1 MQEHI
6 MENTF
11 SSLTMDTIS
20 SGDSNDSSFA
30 SPSTSPPTY
39 AELTPAVNYGYDH
52 CIINYDHDK
61 VVDTITCNN
70 GNIAYDGGIGHHQYD
85 DVPLST
91 AHLLDILSTADVD
104 DDGDIRTDNG
114 EEIDEGSE
122 LAAYLFQN
130 SEWVTNNPTL
140 NNPNNHNNHQYCTTL
155 NDTPQFQSCCQN
167 GPSGYSSFSN
177 GYSHSDTQ
185 TLPNVPYFGNND
197 TQYPQVSTE
206 TNGTYPNQTQSNS
219 EHHPLF
225 QTHKLPRTRGKTT
238 TKPRRRVVTV
248 AQRKA
253 ANVRER
259 RRMFGLNDAFDKLRK
274 EVPKFKHEKRLS
286 RIETLRLAILYI
298 GFLDDIVT
306 RKSVNHESEVDNAS
320 G

>member
-1 MQEHI
+1 MQEQI
-6 MENTF
+6 IENTF

-30 SPSTSPPTY
+30 SPSVSPPTY
-39 AELTPAVNYGYDH
+39 AELTPAVNYGFDH
-52 CIINYDHDK
+52 CNINYDH
-61 VVDTITCNN
+61 
-70 GNIAYDGGIGHHQYD
+70 GNITTNNNSKIGYEDGNGHHQYD
-85 DVPLST
+85 HVPLST
-91 AHLLDILSTADVD
+91 AHLLDILSTADVG
-104 DDGDIRTDNG
+104 DDGDFRTDNG
-114 EEIDEGSE
+114 EELDEGSE

-130 SEWVTNNPTL
+130 SEWVTNNQTL
-140 NNPNNHNNHQYCTTL
+140 NIPNNQTNHQYFPTLSDTT
-155 NDTPQFQSCCQN
+155 QFQSCCQN

-185 TLPNVPYFGNND
+185 TLPNVPYFGHND
-197 TQYPQVSTE
+197 YQHPQVSTQ
-206 TNGTYPNQTQSNS
+206 TNGTYPNQAQSNS
-219 EHHPLF
+219 EHRPPF
-225 QTHKLPRTRGKTT
+225 QTHILPRTRAKTT

-298 GFLDDIVT
+298 GFLNDIVT